1 MNFDEYQKEAMFF
14 RLPSADEGYA
24 LLNLGGEVGEMY
36 SAIAKQMRDNTDPLK
51 LVEDV
56 KKEMG
61 DVLWC
66 LAAIAAD
73 MGTTLQEIAQGN
85 IQKLTDRKSRGV
97 VQGSGDAR

>member
-1 MNFDEYQKEAMFF
+1 MNFDEYQKEAMYF
-14 RLPSADEGYA
+14 RMPSADQGYA

-36 SAIAKQMRDNTDPLK
+36 SAIAKQMRDNTDTEK

-85 IQKLTDRKSRGV
+85 IQKLTDRKSRNV
-97 VQGSGDAR
+97 LSGSGNER

>member
-1 MNFDEYQKEAMFF
+1 MNFDEYQREAMFF
-14 RLPSADEGYA
+14 RLPSAGKGYA

-36 SAIAKQMRDNTDPLK
+36 SAIAKQMRDDTDHDK
-51 LVEDV
+51 LIEDV

-85 IQKLTDRKSRGV
+85 IQKLTDRKSRNV
-97 VQGSGDAR
+97 ITGSGDAR